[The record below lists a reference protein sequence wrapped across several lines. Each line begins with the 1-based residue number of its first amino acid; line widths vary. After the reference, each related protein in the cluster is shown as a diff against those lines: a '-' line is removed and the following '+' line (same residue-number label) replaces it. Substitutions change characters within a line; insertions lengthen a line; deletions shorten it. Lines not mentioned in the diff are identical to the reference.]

1 MRVQLVMLVYSIFVI
16 RSMGNSGMLTLKV
29 ETHNLETIRQLRARH
44 NDDNDDK
51 VTMEERNG
59 MGI

>member
-1 MRVQLVMLVYSIFVI
+1 
-16 RSMGNSGMLTLKV
+16 MGNSGMLTLKV